1 MCQDVALIEKTYC
14 SLQEEKGA
22 MSKVPAC
29 QTQNYVIN
37 LEEHQLSVPK
47 LQFTT
52 PLFHLIGSVLHKMVA
67 FSV

>member
-1 MCQDVALIEKTYC
+1 
-14 SLQEEKGA
+14 